1 MANEDMQKLLAELS
15 RDLQKSKARLEE
27 AQRVAHVGH
36 WEWDLE
42 TDVVIWSDET
52 YRIFGLSPQE
62 RSMDLATVR
71 AMVHPEDRESLYRGV
86 DENLVAG
93 VRPDAEFRIVRP
105 TGEVRT
111 VYSLTSERW
120 NSLPGDAKRDA
131 SGQPYKLFGT
141 VQDITERKRAE
152 KALQEISRNLLESKA
167 WLEEAQRVA
176 HVGYWVWDLQTDRV
190 IWSDETYRIFGL
202 TPQEDLIDLDKVRE
216 MIHPDDREAVFRTA
230 EEAVRSGARADCE
243 HRLFRPNGEMRIVHS
258 LGDLKKD
265 SSGRPYQIFG
275 TTQDITERKR
285 AEEALQRSQFYLS
298 EGQRLAHIGSWA
310 AKDLGVRW
318 SDDLGIYWSDEV
330 YKIFGLDPQN
340 GPPNLERYL
349 AAVHPDDRASM
360 AETVRMMHEQR
371 CGCDVIQ
378 RIVRPDGEVRYVR
391 CVGVP
396 VFEGGVFKAFHGTTM
411 DVTERELLTQE
422 LRREQAYLTE
432 AQSLTHIG
440 SWACNL
446 VTREIFHSS
455 DENARLY
462 GFDPGEGAIPF
473 DRFYNAILKE
483 DELALRPKLENAIRA
498 GADYDVEFRIRRTD
512 GATRFLR
519 GIGHHNPSQEIGEYV
534 GITMDMTERKRAEKE
549 REKLRQLEADL
560 AHINRVSMMGE
571 MAASLAHEIKQ
582 PITAAVM
589 NAQACLR
596 LLERNEPN
604 IVKAHEAAFGM
615 AGCATRAAE
624 IIDRVRSLFGKNAPE
639 HEAVDVNEVIRD
651 IVVLLQNE
659 ARRHSVVVHTELA
672 EDLPTV
678 MGDHVQLQQVLMNLM
693 LNGIESMRDAPGELR
708 ITSGQVD
715 EREVLISVSDTGVG
729 LPTEKL
735 DQIFNAFFTTKPQG
749 TGMGLA
755 ISRSII
761 ESHGGRLWAEA
772 NNGRGAIFRFTLP
785 QQTPER
791 A

>member
-1 MANEDMQKLLAELS
+1 
-15 RDLQKSKARLEE
+15 
-27 AQRVAHVGH
+27 
-36 WEWDLE
+36 
-42 TDVVIWSDET
+42 
-52 YRIFGLSPQE
+52 
-62 RSMDLATVR
+62 
-71 AMVHPEDRESLYRGV
+71 
-86 DENLVAG
+86 
-93 VRPDAEFRIVRP
+93 
-105 TGEVRT
+105 
-111 VYSLTSERW
+111 
-120 NSLPGDAKRDA
+120 
-131 SGQPYKLFGT
+131 
-141 VQDITERKRAE
+141 
-152 KALQEISRNLLESKA
+152 
-167 WLEEAQRVA
+167 
-176 HVGYWVWDLQTDRV
+176 
-190 IWSDETYRIFGL
+190 
-202 TPQEDLIDLDKVRE
+202 
-216 MIHPDDREAVFRTA
+216 
-230 EEAVRSGARADCE
+230 
-243 HRLFRPNGEMRIVHS
+243 
-258 LGDLKKD
+258 
-265 SSGRPYQIFG
+265 
-275 TTQDITERKR
+275 
-285 AEEALQRSQFYLS
+285 
-298 EGQRLAHIGSWA
+298 
-310 AKDLGVRW
+310 
-318 SDDLGIYWSDEV
+318 
-330 YKIFGLDPQN
+330 
-340 GPPNLERYL
+340 
-349 AAVHPDDRASM
+349 
-360 AETVRMMHEQR
+360 
-371 CGCDVIQ
+371 
-378 RIVRPDGEVRYVR
+378 
-391 CVGVP
+391 VGVP
-396 VFEGGVFKAFHGTTM
+396 VFEDGVFKAFHGTTM
-411 DVTERELLTQE
+411 DVTEHELLTQE
-422 LRREQAYLTE
+422 LRRERAYLTE
-432 AQSLTHIG
+432 AQSLTHTG

-446 VTREIFHSS
+446 LTREIFHSS

-462 GFDPGEGAIPF
+462 GFDPGQGAIPF
-473 DRFYNAILKE
+473 ERFYNAILAE
-483 DELALRPKLENAIRA
+483 DDVALRAKLENAIRE

-512 GATRFLR
+512 GAIRFLR
-519 GIGHHNPSQEIGEYV
+519 GIGHHNPSQGIGEYV
-534 GITMDMTERKRAEKE
+534 GITMDITERKRTDEE

-624 IIDRVRSLFGKNAPE
+624 IIDRVRSLFGKNAPQ

-672 EDLPTV
+672 EDLPAV

-729 LPTEKL
+729 LPAEKV

-785 QQTPER
+785 RQTPER
-791 A
+791 S

>member
-1 MANEDMQKLLAELS
+1 M
-15 RDLQKSKARLEE
+15 
-27 AQRVAHVGH
+27 
-36 WEWDLE
+36 
-42 TDVVIWSDET
+42 
-52 YRIFGLSPQE
+52 
-62 RSMDLATVR
+62 
-71 AMVHPEDRESLYRGV
+71 
-86 DENLVAG
+86 
-93 VRPDAEFRIVRP
+93 
-105 TGEVRT
+105 
-111 VYSLTSERW
+111 
-120 NSLPGDAKRDA
+120 
-131 SGQPYKLFGT
+131 
-141 VQDITERKRAE
+141 
-152 KALQEISRNLLESKA
+152 
-167 WLEEAQRVA
+167 
-176 HVGYWVWDLQTDRV
+176 
-190 IWSDETYRIFGL
+190 
-202 TPQEDLIDLDKVRE
+202 
-216 MIHPDDREAVFRTA
+216 
-230 EEAVRSGARADCE
+230 
-243 HRLFRPNGEMRIVHS
+243 
-258 LGDLKKD
+258 
-265 SSGRPYQIFG
+265 
-275 TTQDITERKR
+275 
-285 AEEALQRSQFYLS
+285 
-298 EGQRLAHIGSWA
+298 GSWA
-310 AKDLGVRW
+310 FNDSGH
-318 SDDLGIYWSDEV
+318 YWSDEL
-330 YKIFGLDPQN
+330 YKIYGLDPNN
-340 GPPNLERYL
+340 GAPTVEQYL
-349 AAVHPDDRASM
+349 ALIHPQDRASV
-360 AETVRMMHEQR
+360 AETIKRMQEEH
-371 CGCDVIQ
+371 CGFDQIE
-378 RIVRPDGEVRYVR
+378 RIVRPDGQLRHIRAVA
-391 CVGVP
+391 VP
-396 VFEGGVFKAFHGTTM
+396 VIEQGVFKGFIGTTI
-411 DVTERELLTQE
+411 DVTEHELLTRD
-422 LRREQAYLTE
+422 LRRERAYLTE
-432 AQSLTHIG
+432 AQSLTHTG

-446 VTREIFHSS
+446 LTQEIFHSS

-512 GATRFLR
+512 GAIRFLR

-534 GITMDMTERKRAEKE
+534 GITMDMTERKRAEEE

-624 IIDRVRSLFGKNAPE
+624 IIDRVRSLFGKNVPK
-639 HEAVDVNEVIRD
+639 HEAVDVNEIIRD

-659 ARRHSVVVHTELA
+659 ARRHSVVVHAELA

-678 MGDHVQLQQVLMNLM
+678 MGDQVQLQQVLMNLM

-729 LPTEKL
+729 LPAEKL